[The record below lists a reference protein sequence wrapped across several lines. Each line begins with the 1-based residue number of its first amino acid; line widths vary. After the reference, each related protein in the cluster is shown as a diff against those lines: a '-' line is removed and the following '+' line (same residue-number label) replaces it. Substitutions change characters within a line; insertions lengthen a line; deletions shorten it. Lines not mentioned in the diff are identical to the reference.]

1 MMMWRDKKS
10 LGVEFVQATVSGPR
24 RGHSLVQLPFFL
36 SPHILVSAEIIILID
51 EDTGKILFDNG
62 APMPKK

>member
-36 SPHILVSAEIIILID
+36 SPHILVSAEIILID
-51 EDTGKILFDNG
+51 EHGQDPL
-62 APMPKK
+62 

>member
-24 RGHSLVQLPFFL
+24 RGHCLVQLPFFL
-36 SPHILVSAEIIILID
+36 SPHILVSAEIVLID
-51 EDTGKILFDNG
+51 EHGQDHGWIVIV
-62 APMPKK
+62 